1 MLYTYGECKLKF
13 GSDYQIRKAIT
24 DGKFYR
30 KEKGVY
36 SDEKY
41 VAELEIIS
49 LKYPKAIFTLN
60 SAFYYHGMTDV
71 IPDYYYL
78 QTIRGAAKIKDIRV
92 KQIFENSSEV
102 ELGRIEMLYNGT
114 RISIYNKERMLIELI
129 RSKNKLPFDYY
140 KEIISSYRYKID
152 TLDIQEVQ
160 EYAYILPK
168 TNMIMETLQL
178 EVL

>member
-13 GSDYQIRKAIT
+13 GSDYQIKKAIT

-92 KQIFENSSEV
+92 NRFLKTVRKLNLVGLKCCIMVPGF
-102 ELGRIEMLYNGT
+102 LFT
-114 RISIYNKERMLIELI
+114 I
-129 RSKNKLPFDYY
+129 RSGC
-140 KEIISSYRYKID
+140 
-152 TLDIQEVQ
+152 
-160 EYAYILPK
+160 
-168 TNMIMETLQL
+168 
-178 EVL
+178 